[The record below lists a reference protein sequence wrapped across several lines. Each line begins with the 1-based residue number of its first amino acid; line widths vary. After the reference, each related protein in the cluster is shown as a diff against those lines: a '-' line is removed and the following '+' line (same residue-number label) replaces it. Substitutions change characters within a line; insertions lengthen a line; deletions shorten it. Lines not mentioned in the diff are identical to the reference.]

1 MMINFSSEQ
10 CCYGREKRHRAW
22 MPRRC
27 HYCGVIGDGRR
38 AVGCTAAH
46 HARRFKPYSRFGRG
60 EAVLLLRAS
69 LDSAQLE
76 RQLERESAGQ
86 GRAGARGSRAQTK
99 AVEVRRTDRL
109 VQSREG
115 GREGEQSA
123 GGLHRLGSVWLS
135 GWLAGRWSRSPE
147 EHREK
152 AWYVLSLSLSL
163 PNVICVCGGRFVLTR
178 DESSLSVICCV
189 LVRLWSSLFSLV
201 ALLLWI
207 MRFPEG
213 PVVDGRACRS
223 GRSRR
228 SLIVCAF

>member
-1 MMINFSSEQ
+1 
-10 CCYGREKRHRAW
+10 

-152 AWYVLSLSLSL
+152 ACPAAVDYALSRGSG
-163 PNVICVCGGRFVLTR
+163 GGRQGLQVRTKSSFIDRLCLLRPEVACQGQVVFAVFV
-178 DESSLSVICCV
+178 SASL
-189 LVRLWSSLFSLV
+189 
-201 ALLLWI
+201 
-207 MRFPEG
+207 
-213 PVVDGRACRS
+213 
-223 GRSRR
+223 
-228 SLIVCAF
+228 